1 MQLIERYD
9 KLKETQIKYGND
21 RDLIEKQKD
30 DINYEIASK
39 TKEMEDASYHFTS
52 TINDLKNQID
62 IKNQENRKL
71 EMEIEAK
78 FHVANSKQSEY
89 GRIILAIKNL
99 DIKSKAGLN
108 SVIFLEIKGR
118 GGEMKF
124 Y

>member
-52 TINDLKNQID
+52 TINDLKNQIQQFINTD
-62 IKNQENRKL
+62 DLILFKGS
-71 EMEIEAK
+71 
-78 FHVANSKQSEY
+78 NSMNS
-89 GRIILAIKNL
+89 IVLTLAL
-99 DIKSKAGLN
+99 SLTLSLALN
-108 SVIFLEIKGR
+108 DLFL
-118 GGEMKF
+118 
-124 Y
+124 